1 MYVCRLIIL
10 KFFQKFIGNVIFIA
24 VVILFVGKND
34 PRKELL
40 YIKTFQNPTGRVFWC
55 TTAIFGPNNERTRR

>member
-10 KFFQKFIGNVIFIA
+10 KFFQQFIGNVIFIA

-34 PRKELL
+34 TRKELL
-40 YIKTFQNPTGRVFWC
+40 YVKTFHKPIGRVLWC
-55 TTAIFGPNNERTRR
+55 STAIFGPNNERT